1 MPEDVVNGDGVEAA
15 ADGGAIGSPPVAP
28 QPERR
33 GFDPRARLRELAMEL
48 VRTRN
53 RRLLVEYLQVRRAAR

>member
-1 MPEDVVNGDGVEAA
+1 MPEDVVNGDGSAA
-15 ADGGAIGSPPVAP
+15 AAEDGAIGSPPAAP

-33 GFDPRARLRELAMEL
+33 AFDPRARLHELAMEL

-53 RRLLVEYLQVRRAAR
+53 RRLLVEYLQVRRAVR